1 MDDKIFLVYKNFTGP
16 NITEFTWYF
25 ITVMIVVV
33 VKKKNDMEP
42 LISNNY
48 AILKKTFY
56 GASINFTDEGLY
68 VIYIFNGF
76 FIK

>member
-1 MDDKIFLVYKNFTGP
+1 
-16 NITEFTWYF
+16 
-25 ITVMIVVV
+25 
-33 VKKKNDMEP
+33 MEP

-76 FIK
+76 YKMIKNFVRGFKFSR